1 MTRRMI
7 GLLTGLTIVSATVF
21 VSVVLTRGDATS
33 SDGAV
38 IVQAQAS
45 QPKAVETKWQD
56 LLPPGPAPKDPFH
69 ELTPDQ
75 RFDIETIAWVRSL
88 NEDQL
93 KIEQNQQSIQ
103 DAKTYQ
109 EQFKQAGLDVDQLL
123 KDYEIWDREVLR
135 RSQEV
140 NTGLNGKSVRLAGYL
155 LPLNFS
161 EDGNTEFLLVPY
173 VGACIH
179 VPPPPPNQIVYV
191 TLPKKKIVRDL
202 YTAVWI
208 HGRMLT
214 KTASKEL
221 FLIDGSSDIS
231 VGYHIDAT
239 GYEPY
244 IEQPAQ

>member
-1 MTRRMI
+1 MI
-7 GLLTGLTIVSATVF
+7 GLLTGVAVVSATVF
-21 VSVVLTRGDATS
+21 ASVLMMRE
-33 SDGAV
+33 DGASNGPV

-45 QPKAVETKWQD
+45 TPKAVETTWQD

-69 ELTPDQ
+69 NLTPDQ

-88 NEDQL
+88 NAEQL

-103 DAKTYQ
+103 DAKKY
-109 EQFKQAGLDVDQLL
+109 EVQFKQAGLDVDQLL
-123 KDYEIWDREVLR
+123 KDYEIWDREIVR

-208 HGRMLT
+208 HGPMLT
-214 KTASKEL
+214 KAASKEL
-221 FLIDGSSDIS
+221 YLIDGSSDIS
-231 VGYHIDAT
+231 VGYHINAT

-244 IEQPAQ
+244 VEKPAQ